1 MSKSI
6 SRVLIAAI
14 IAVFMAFPAFAGGG
28 RDRAAARADTLIVIA
43 PGGEAPSLDPA
54 MVNHP
59 ASSQVMRQ
67 IYNTLFNQDPV
78 TLAILPGLAERYVF
92 ENDANGQPTRLRLFL
107 RRGVRFHNGDLM
119 TARDVQFSLE
129 RAAASPVIGFIS
141 RQIQS
146 VEVVGDY
153 EVLVTLVAPF
163 MPILNNLA
171 HTVMSIVS
179 ERAVTELGADFA
191 RNPVGTGPMKF
202 VNWIA
207 GDRIELTRWD
217 GYFGTAPRIRDLTI
231 RHIADPAT
239 ALLELETGGADI
251 LLAVTPHDIARVQAD
266 PNLRLLRTMGLGM
279 NFIGLNNL
287 RPPLNNVLVR
297 QAIAHAVD
305 KDALVRTVFQGV
317 GRPGSAPVPS
327 TVWGSAAGYLTPH
340 AFDPARARQL
350 LAQAG
355 FPNGFNTTITAS
367 NAPAPRDTAELLR
380 HMLAEVGINAEI
392 RILEAAAW
400 GTFSAEGQQDI
411 GIHMWSTVTGDPD
424 YALEILHSR
433 SHGAAGNRVFFTN
446 AEVDRLLDE
455 ARMETNRA
463 ARERLYLEAQ
473 RIIHYQAPW
482 IYTHETELVIATRA
496 NVRGFVPYPTNHH
509 PLWTVYFE

>member
-1 MSKSI
+1 MKKNAV
-6 SRVLIAAI
+6 RVLTAIFAVSLALAAC
-14 IAVFMAFPAFAGGG
+14 GGG
-28 RDRAAARADTLIVIA
+28 QARDTNRLIVIA
-43 PGGEAPSLDPA
+43 PGGEAPSLDPVLA
-54 MVNHP
+54 NHP

-67 IYNTLFNQDPV
+67 IYNTLFNQDSA
-78 TLAILPGLAERYVF
+78 TLAILPGLAERYQF
-92 ENDANGQPTRLRLFL
+92 EDDANGQPTRLRLFL
-107 RRGVRFHNGDLM
+107 RQGVRFHNGDYL
-119 TARDVQFSLE
+119 TAGDVRFSLE

-146 VEVVGDY
+146 VEVIGDY

-171 HTVMSIVS
+171 HTAMSIVS
-179 ERAVTELGADFA
+179 ERAVIEGGADFA

-217 GYFGTAPRIRDLTI
+217 GYFGPAPRIRDITI
-231 RHIADPAT
+231 RHISDPAT

-251 LLAVTPHDIARVQAD
+251 LLTVTPHDIGRVQAD
-266 PNLRLLRTMGLGM
+266 PNLRLIRTMGLGM
-279 NFIGLNNL
+279 NFIGLNNS
-287 RPPLNNVLVR
+287 RPPLDNVLVR

-305 KDALVRTVFQGV
+305 KDALVRSVFQGV

-327 TVWGSAAGYLTPH
+327 TVWASAAGQLQPH
-340 AFDPARARQL
+340 EFNPDRAREL

-355 FPNGFNTTITAS
+355 FPNGFATTITAA
-367 NAPAPRDTAELLR
+367 NAASPRDTAELLR
-380 HMLAEVGINAEI
+380 NMLAQVGIDAEI

-400 GTFSAEGQQDI
+400 GTFSADGLQDI
-411 GIHMWSTVTGDPD
+411 GIHSWSTVTGDPD

-433 SHGAAGNRVFFTN
+433 SHGAAGNRVFYSN
-446 AEVDRLLDE
+446 AEVDRLLDA
-455 ARMETNRA
+455 ARMETDRGR
-463 ARERLYLEAQ
+463 REQLYLEAQ
-473 RIIHYQAPW
+473 RIIHSEAPW
-482 IYTHETELVIATRA
+482 IYTHEIEIVAATRSD
-496 NVRGFVPYPTNHH
+496 VRGFVASSTVHH